1 MKYVLLIVVLFSLL
15 NTLLHADEM
24 VYVTDSLRLRIYI
37 EPNDTSEVLETL
49 STGDSVEVIVRQG
62 VFSQIRTY
70 DGLIGWVK
78 SAFLVSDPPAVLL
91 NQALIDQNDKL
102 EAQIQELKSENSNQ
116 IKSNTERNKVLE
128 RELAI
133 QKKANEELHNQLR
146 IIQQEKLNQEQSNNH
161 YDFFGIGINFDN
173 SIMLFKAI
181 LILICAALLIIVGG
195 FLLGLKQSTRRL
207 RKRLHGYRLG

>member
-1 MKYVLLIVVLFSLL
+1 MKYVLLIVALFSLL
-15 NTLLHADEM
+15 NTPLHADET
-24 VYVTDSLRLRIYI
+24 VYVTDSLRLRIYT

-78 SAFLVSDPPAVLL
+78 SAFLVSNPPAVLL

-102 EAQIQELKSENSNQ
+102 EAQIQELKSENAN
-116 IKSNTERNKVLE
+116 KSKRNIEKNKVLE
-128 RELAI
+128 QELAI
-133 QKKANEELHNQLR
+133 QKQTNEDLQNQLR
-146 IIQQEKLNQEQSNNH
+146 IIQQEKLKQEQSNNH
-161 YDFFGIGINFDN
+161 YNLFGIGINFDN
-173 SIMLFKAI
+173 SKTLFKAI
-181 LILICAALLIIVGG
+181 LILICATLLLIVGG